1 MKAKYYSTNL
11 NKASNQLDQFD
22 QAQKRKKALSLVSL
36 FMVIL
41 VAMGVVGYK
50 TFQVQ
55 KTIEQYRSE
64 YQMIE
69 DRITQ
74 LEASS
79 DYLSPEDVFA
89 LASITRERL
98 TWSEKLSVL
107 GNILPKDVAITELS
121 YDGGVNAFMIKGIS
135 KVKPGLKDLD
145 LVVAIIN
152 LVKAQED
159 FSSDFSEIKFQSSQR
174 VRQRDQE
181 MVKFEIACLIK
192 S

>member
-22 QAQKRKKALSLVSL
+22 QAQKRKKVFSLVSL
-36 FMVIL
+36 FAFIL

-50 TFQVQ
+50 TFQIQ

-64 YQMIE
+64 YQLIE
-69 DRITQ
+69 DRIAQ

-121 YDGGVNAFMIKGIS
+121 YDGPLNAFVIKGIS

-181 MVKFEIACLIK
+181 MVRFEIACLIK

>member
-11 NKASNQLDQFD
+11 NKASNQLDQFE
-22 QAQKRKKALSLVSL
+22 QAQKRKKALSLVFL
-36 FMVIL
+36 FAVIL

-55 KTIEQYRSE
+55 KTIERYRSE
-64 YQMIE
+64 YQLIE
-69 DRITQ
+69 DRIIR

-89 LASITRERL
+89 LANITRERL

-107 GNILPKDVAITELS
+107 GNILPRDVAITELT
-121 YDGGVNAFMIKGIS
+121 YDGNLNAFLIKGIS

-152 LVKAQED
+152 LVKAQEG

-174 VRQRDQE
+174 VKYREQE
-181 MVKFEIACLIK
+181 MVRFEIACLIK

>member
-22 QAQKRKKALSLVSL
+22 KAQKRKKVFSLVSL
-36 FMVIL
+36 FAFIL

-50 TFQVQ
+50 TFQIQ

-64 YQMIE
+64 YQLIE
-69 DRITQ
+69 DRIAQ

-121 YDGGVNAFMIKGIS
+121 YDGGVKAFVIKGIS

-174 VRQRDQE
+174 VKQRDQE

>member
-1 MKAKYYSTNL
+1 MRARYYSINL
-11 NKASNQLDQFD
+11 NKASNRLDQFE
-22 QAQKRKKALSLVSL
+22 QAQKRRKALSFAFL
-36 FMVIL
+36 FAIIL
-41 VAMGVVGYK
+41 AAMGVIVFK

-55 KTIEQYRSE
+55 KTIEQYRAE
-64 YQMIE
+64 YRSIE
-69 DRITQ
+69 DRIAQ

-79 DYLSPEDVFA
+79 DYLSPEDVYT
-89 LASITRERL
+89 LANVTGERL

-121 YDGGVNAFMIKGIS
+121 YDGNLNAFLIKGIS
-135 KVKPGLKDLD
+135 RVRPGMKDLD

-174 VRQRDQE
+174 IRHQDQE
-181 MVKFEIACLIK
+181 IVKFEIACLIK

>member
-36 FMVIL
+36 FAFIL
-41 VAMGVVGYK
+41 IAMGVVGYK

-64 YQMIE
+64 YQLIE

-107 GNILPKDVAITELS
+107 GNILPRDVAITELT
-121 YDGGVNAFMIKGIS
+121 YDGNLNAFLIKGIS

-152 LVKAQED
+152 LVKAQEG

-174 VRQRDQE
+174 VKHRDQE
-181 MVKFEIACLIK
+181 MVRFEIACLIK